1 MLICV
6 NYLPNIVLD
15 EKTQT
20 TTSQSRLVVGTPILN
35 RGSAKSMAKLNTFEG
50 DQADLMYGMLVG
62 VDEKGEIKDA
72 EKESKE

>member
-6 NYLPNIVLD
+6 EYLPNINLD
-15 EKTQT
+15 ESNHKTV
-20 TTSQSRLVVGTPILN
+20 SNSKMVIGTPIE
-35 RGSAKSMAKLNTFEG
+35 GTKSMAKLNTFDG

-62 VDEKGEIKDA
+62 VNEQGEIKDV